1 MARHSSS
8 QDEGTN
14 SDRLYDTEVSQES
27 NWNSDDLRL
36 ISCKPHG
43 RIGSIAEFLQ
53 DQVSTVS
60 ERLSK
65 LDRVVTPGS
74 VFIDI
79 LDRIGEIM
87 ENLVQVGYIRNSVQ
101 FSRSE

>member
-1 MARHSSS
+1 MT
-8 QDEGTN
+8 QG
-14 SDRLYDTEVSQES
+14 VSQEG
-27 NWNSDDLRL
+27 NWGSEDLRL

-43 RIGSIAEFLQ
+43 RIGSIAEFPQ

-60 ERLSK
+60 EGLSK

-87 ENLVQVGYIRNSVQ
+87 KNLVQVGHIRNSVR
-101 FSRSE
+101 FSHIEQAKECELWTQ